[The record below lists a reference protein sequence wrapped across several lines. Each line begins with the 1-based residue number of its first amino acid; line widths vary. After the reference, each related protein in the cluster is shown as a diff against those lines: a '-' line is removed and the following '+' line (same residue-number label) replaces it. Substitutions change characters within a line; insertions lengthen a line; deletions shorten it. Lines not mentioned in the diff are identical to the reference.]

1 MNVLIDDIIFYLQRH
16 GGITVYWREIT
27 NRILVDRSQHVKKL
41 IPAQKRP
48 SLINLKRFFPVFENP
63 FAGDPFI
70 FHSSYYRINR
80 APNVKNIIT
89 VFDFTHRK
97 LGRGLKNRI
106 FIAQQ
111 SYAIQNAAGI
121 ICISEA
127 TKKDLLDFFPK
138 IDRRIVR
145 VAHLG
150 VSEIFLKHDSAQH
163 TSTADHPFILFVG
176 SRAGYKN
183 FDKAVLSLR
192 DFQLKLV
199 IAGADPL
206 SGNERQLLNSSL
218 PGRWEFIQRP
228 SAEALANLY
237 SKALCL
243 LYPSSY
249 EGFGIPVLEAAACG
263 APVIACKNSSIPE
276 VAGPS
281 TLLIQEPSVE
291 KIRKAVE
298 QLWSNQWIPDI
309 EAGRKHAQSF
319 SWERCYRDTIEYYH
333 YILNSDR

>member
-1 MNVLIDDIIFYLQRH
+1 MNILTDDIIFHLQRY

-27 NRILVDRSQHVKKL
+27 SRILVDRSLHVKKL
-41 IPAQKRP
+41 ISPEERP
-48 SLINLKRFFPVFENP
+48 RLINLTRFLPVFDNP
-63 FAGDPFI
+63 FEGQPFI
-70 FHSSYYRINR
+70 FHSSYYRISKARN
-80 APNVKNIIT
+80 AKNIIT

-97 LGRGLKNRI
+97 LGRGLKNSL

-111 SYAIQNAAGI
+111 SYAIKKAAGI
-121 ICISEA
+121 LCISES
-127 TKKDLLDFFPK
+127 TKKDLLEFFPN
-138 IDRRIVR
+138 IDPRIVK

-150 VSEIFLKHDSAQH
+150 VSEIFLKHDGAQR

-183 FDKAVLSLR
+183 FDEAVMSLR
-192 DFQLKLV
+192 DFPLKLV

-206 SGNERQLLNSSL
+206 SSGELQLLNSAL
-218 PGRWEFIQRP
+218 PGRWEFIERP

-263 APVIACKNSSIPE
+263 APVLACNNSSIPE

-281 TLLIQEPSVE
+281 TLLIEEPSVH
-291 KIRKAVE
+291 KIGDAIRLLLSK
-298 QLWSNQWIPDI
+298 QWIPDI

-319 SWERCYRDTIEYYH
+319 SWERCYRDTVEFYESR
-333 YILNSDR
+333 LKVDR

>member
-1 MNVLIDDIIFYLQRH
+1 MNILIDDIIFYLQRY

-27 NRILVDRSQHVKKL
+27 SRILADGSLRVKRLLFLDERQPLVKL
-41 IPAQKRP
+41 T
-48 SLINLKRFFPVFENP
+48 RFLPVFENP
-63 FAGDPFI
+63 FQGQPFI
-70 FHSSYYRINR
+70 FHSSYYRISKAQN
-80 APNVKNIIT
+80 AKNIIT

-97 LGRGLKNRI
+97 LGRGLKNSL

-111 SYAIQNAAGI
+111 SYAIKKAAGI
-121 ICISEA
+121 LCISES
-127 TKKDLLDFFPK
+127 TKKDLLEFFPN
-138 IDRRIVR
+138 IDPRIVK

-150 VSEIFLKHDSAQH
+150 VSEIFLKHDGAQR

-176 SRAGYKN
+176 SRAAYKN

-192 DFQLKLV
+192 DFSLNLV

-206 SGNERQLLNSSL
+206 SSGELQLLNAAL
-218 PGRWEFIQRP
+218 PGRWEFIERP
-228 SAEALANLY
+228 STEALANLY

-263 APVIACKNSSIPE
+263 APVLACNNSSIPE

-281 TLLIQEPSVE
+281 TLLIEEPSVD
-291 KIRKAVE
+291 KIRDAVGR
-298 QLWSNQWIPDI
+298 LLSKQWIPDI

-319 SWERCYRDTIEYYH
+319 SWERCYKETLECYQSY
-333 YILNSDR
+333 S